1 MITVVGNL
9 KGGAGKSTVA
19 FNLAVWLARYG
30 ERVTAFDLDPQ
41 RTLTDVADVRAEEGY
56 TPLFNLQYGG
66 EELVDEIR
74 QKSGEV
80 IVDVGTAN
88 MDAVKAALAIADRIV
103 IPVPPSQADVWSTQR
118 FLTLVNKITSEDNP
132 PEVMVFVNRAD
143 THQAIRESD
152 EAEAALAELDGIH
165 LIRSRLCQRTA
176 YRRSFSEGLGVF
188 ERKPSS
194 KASKEFMIFA
204 KILYPAVG

>member
-1 MITVVGNL
+1 MITVIGNL

-19 FNLAVWLARYG
+19 FNLAVWLARHG
-30 ERVTAFDLDPQ
+30 ERVTTYDLDPQ
-41 RTLTDVADVRAEEGY
+41 CTLTDVADVRAEEGY

-66 EELVDEIR
+66 AELVDEIAD
-74 QKSGEV
+74 KSGEV

-88 MDAVKAALAIADRIV
+88 MDALKAALTIADRII

-118 FLTLVNKITSEDNP
+118 FLSLVSKLTGDKS
-132 PEVMVFVNRAD
+132 PEVVVFVNRAD

-152 EAEAALAELDGIH
+152 EAEYALSELDGIN

-194 KASKEFMIFA
+194 KASKEFMKFV
-204 KILYPAVG
+204 KILYPNVG

>member
-19 FNLAVWLARYG
+19 FNLAVWLARHG
-30 ERVTAFDLDPQ
+30 ERVTTFDLDPQ
-41 RTLTDVADVRAEEGY
+41 RTLTDVADVRADEGY
-56 TPLFNLQYGG
+56 TPLFSIQYGG
-66 EELVDEIR
+66 EELVDDIKS
-74 QKSGEV
+74 KSGEV
-80 IVDVGTAN
+80 VVDVGTAN
-88 MDAVKAALAIADRIV
+88 MDAVKAVVAIADRIL

-118 FLTLVNKITSEDNP
+118 FLTLVNKLSSADNP
-132 PEVMVFVNRAD
+132 PEIMVFVNRAD

-152 EAEAALAELDGIH
+152 EAELALSELDGVH

-188 ERKPSS
+188 ERQPSS
-194 KASKEFMIFA
+194 KASKEFMAFA
-204 KILYPAVG
+204 KLLYPDVG

>member
-19 FNLAVWLARYG
+19 FNLAVWLARHG

-56 TPLFNLQYGG
+56 TPLFSLHEGG
-66 EELVDEIR
+66 AELIDEIKD
-74 QKSGEV
+74 KSGEV
-80 IVDVGTAN
+80 IVDIGTAN
-88 MDAVKAALAIADRIV
+88 MDAVKAAIAIADRIL

-118 FLTLVNKITSEDNP
+118 FLTIINKVSSDDNP
-132 PEVMVFVNRAD
+132 PEVMVFINRAD

-152 EAEAALAELDGIH
+152 EAEDALSELDGVH

-194 KASKEFMIFA
+194 KASKEFMQFA
-204 KILYPAVG
+204 KILYPNVG

>member
-19 FNLAVWLARYG
+19 FNLAVWLARHG
-30 ERVTAFDLDPQ
+30 ERITAFDLDPQ

-66 EELVDEIR
+66 EELVDEI
-74 QKSGEV
+74 QEKSGEV

-88 MDAVKAALAIADRIV
+88 MDAVKAALVIADRIL

-118 FLTLVNKITSEDNP
+118 FLTLVSKIVPEDKR

-152 EAEAALAELDGIH
+152 EAEAALSELDGIH

-204 KILYPAVG
+204 KILYPDVG

>member
-19 FNLAVWLARYG
+19 FNLAVWLARHG
-30 ERVTAFDLDPQ
+30 ERVTTFDLDPQ
-41 RTLTDVADVRAEEGY
+41 RTLTDVADVRADEGY
-56 TPLFNLQYGG
+56 TPLFSIQYGG
-66 EELVDEIR
+66 EELVDDIKS
-74 QKSGEV
+74 KSGEV

-88 MDAVKAALAIADRIV
+88 MDAVKAVVAIADRIL

-118 FLTLVNKITSEDNP
+118 FLTLVNKLSSADNP
-132 PEVMVFVNRAD
+132 PEIMVFVNRAD

-152 EAEAALAELDGIH
+152 EAELALSELDGVH

-188 ERKPSS
+188 ERQPSS
-194 KASKEFMIFA
+194 KASKEFMAFA
-204 KILYPAVG
+204 KLLYPDVG

>member
-19 FNLAVWLARYG
+19 FNLAVWLARHG
-30 ERVTAFDLDPQ
+30 ERVTTFDLDPQ

-56 TPLFNLQYGG
+56 TPLFSLHYGG
-66 EELVDEIR
+66 AELIEDIQE
-74 QKSGEV
+74 KSGEV

-88 MDAVKAALAIADRIV
+88 MDAVKAAITIADRIL

-118 FLTLVNKITSEDNP
+118 FLSIVDKLSSEENP
-132 PEVMVFVNRAD
+132 PEVLVFVNRAD

-152 EAEAALAELDGIH
+152 EAEEALSELEGIN

-194 KASKEFMIFA
+194 KASKEFMTFV
-204 KILYPAVG
+204 KILYPAIG

>member
-19 FNLAVWLARYG
+19 FNLAVWLARHG
-30 ERVTAFDLDPQ
+30 ERVTTFDLDPQ
-41 RTLTDVADVRAEEGY
+41 RTLTDVADVRSEEGY
-56 TPLFNLQYGG
+56 TPLFSLHFGG
-66 EELVDEIR
+66 VELIDDIR
-74 QKSGEV
+74 ERSGEI

-88 MDAVKAALAIADRIV
+88 MDAVKAAISIADRIL

-118 FLTLVNKITSEDNP
+118 FLKLVSKVVSKKRP
-132 PEVMVFVNRAD
+132 PEVLVFVNRAD

-152 EAEAALAELDGIH
+152 EAEEALAEIEDIN
-165 LIRSRLCQRTA
+165 LIKSRLCQRTA

-194 KASKEFMIFA
+194 KASKEFMAFA
-204 KILYPAVG
+204 RILYPNVG